1 MTQSPSLYSPLL
13 LLLCNLTN
21 AAAFGFSV
29 EPQTTEC
36 FEERVKVSDH
46 VLGQWGLVLLLG
58 SENPDGDAAPDI
70 TGFTVKVTSP
80 QGDNAYHVEDEPSGL
95 FDFTASVEGE
105 YFICFTNGRT
115 NREDV
120 TLKITVNEPPDLIK
134 LAKTE
139 HLSPIEERIKN
150 VRLRD
155 IRIHATTAHL
165 SHLAPT
171 NPSCTRA
178 LAHRSPTQLHE
189 AMNMVRDVQD
199 DIREHDAAQLKMT
212 HSTRTWLLY
221 FTLIEAAVLVGV
233 TVWQNLCAARPS
245 RAPHCAR
252 ARPARLVTAPWADQ
266 RIASPL
272 RPADLKSFFEVKR
285 VI

>member
-1 MTQSPSLYSPLL
+1 MMRTRQSPSLCSPLL
-13 LLLCNLTN
+13 LLLCSLAS

-58 SENPDGDAAPDI
+58 LENPDGDAAPDI

-80 QGDNAYHVEDEPSGL
+80 QGDKVYHMEDEPSGF

-150 VRLRD
+150 
-155 IRIHATTAHL
+155 
-165 SHLAPT
+165 
-171 NPSCTRA
+171 
-178 LAHRSPTQLHE
+178 LHE

-199 DIREHDAAQLKMT
+199 EIREHDAAQLKMT

-233 TVWQNLCAARPS
+233 TVWQNLY
-245 RAPHCAR
+245 
-252 ARPARLVTAPWADQ
+252 
-266 RIASPL
+266 
-272 RPADLKSFFEVKR
+272 LKSFFEVKR

>member
-1 MTQSPSLYSPLL
+1 MMRQRQCPSLCSPLL
-13 LLLCNLTN
+13 LLLCSLAS

-58 SENPDGDAAPDI
+58 LENPDGDAAPDI

-80 QGDNAYHVEDEPSGL
+80 QGDKVYHMEDEPSGF

-150 VRLRD
+150 
-155 IRIHATTAHL
+155 
-165 SHLAPT
+165 
-171 NPSCTRA
+171 
-178 LAHRSPTQLHE
+178 LHE

-199 DIREHDAAQLKMT
+199 EIREHDAAQLKMT

-233 TVWQNLCAARPS
+233 TVWQNLY
-245 RAPHCAR
+245 
-252 ARPARLVTAPWADQ
+252 
-266 RIASPL
+266 
-272 RPADLKSFFEVKR
+272 LKSFFEVKR

>member
-1 MTQSPSLYSPLL
+1 MNAQKRRNSCSVSRKGSCKVSVFRARENPRDDAPEMRSRQGPSLCSPLL
-13 LLLCNLTN
+13 LLLCSLAS
-21 AAAFGFSV
+21 AASFGFSV

-58 SENPDGDAAPDI
+58 LENPDGDAAPDI

-80 QGDNAYHVEDEPSGL
+80 QGDKVYHMEDEPSGF

-165 SHLAPT
+165 SHHAPA
-171 NPSCTRA
+171 NPCASVPSPNVPPRSCTR
-178 LAHRSPTQLHE
+178 R
-189 AMNMVRDVQD
+189 
-199 DIREHDAAQLKMT
+199 
-212 HSTRTWLLY
+212 
-221 FTLIEAAVLVGV
+221 
-233 TVWQNLCAARPS
+233 
-245 RAPHCAR
+245 
-252 ARPARLVTAPWADQ
+252 
-266 RIASPL
+266 
-272 RPADLKSFFEVKR
+272 
-285 VI
+285 